1 MKNNCIKK
9 LVFILSAGIM
19 LFGCSKNDTK
29 YYADGQDKGIA
40 IFSNTGNNLSSCFIA
55 GKPWRTVARISSGFR
70 FGTDYEV
77 QINRQPATNAKDTL
91 IIQWRGY
98 YEAERNNEGY
108 LSLHLA
114 VPANFTFR
122 DLSALQGKRLSIE
135 STNGFFETGTH
146 DFNRVNIKGKGNIYF
161 QTARFDS
168 VAVNTFTGN
177 ISGLFDADFGSFQI
191 TKGRFDHFISSAQIR
206 L

>member
-1 MKNNCIKK
+1 MKNNCTKK
-9 LVFILSAGIM
+9 WLSVFFTVFILLS
-19 LFGCSKNDTK
+19 CSKNATK

-55 GKPWRTVARISSGFR
+55 GKPWRTVARTSSGFR
-70 FGTDYEV
+70 LGTNYEV

-98 YEAERNNEGY
+98 YEADRNSESY
-108 LSLHLA
+108 LSLHYA

-122 DLSALQGKRLSIE
+122 DLSALQGTRFSID
-135 STNGFFETGTH
+135 STNGFFETGIP
-146 DFNRVNIKGKGNIYF
+146 DFNRVYTKGKGNIFF

-168 VAVNTFTGN
+168 VAANTFTGN
-177 ISGLFDADFGSFQI
+177 ISGLFDADFGSLQI